1 MQRAGLAG
9 GRAAIGLCALPLFF
23 LIARQ
28 YLPGQ
33 TASQPEIPRI
43 TVDVNLVLVHATVR
57 DRQGGF
63 VSSLR
68 KENFKVFEAGR
79 AEAIRVL
86 QDEDVPVAAGLI
98 VDNSGSMGR
107 KRKDVTAAALAFAR
121 ASNPRDEL
129 FVVNFNERVSFGLQ
143 DTEAFSASAA
153 KLEAALNGVPA
164 SGRTA
169 LYDAIDAGLAHLGKS
184 SLEKKVLLVVSDGG
198 DNASRHTLNQVLE
211 SAARSQAMIYA
222 IGLFDENDPD
232 RNPGVLKRLARV
244 TGGES
249 YLPAETSQV
258 APICERIAQE
268 IRHQYAIGYVSSNQ
282 KLDNSFRT
290 IQVVAKGPHGEKLL
304 VRTRSGYIASPKLP

>member
-1 MQRAGLAG
+1 MQRAGLPG
-9 GRAAIGLCALPLFF
+9 GRRAIGLCALPLFF

-43 TVDVNLVLVHATVR
+43 TVDVNLVLLHATVR

-63 VSSLR
+63 VSGLR

-129 FVVNFNERVSFGLQ
+129 FVVNFNERVSFGLP
-143 DTEAFSASAA
+143 DMELFSASAA

-164 SGRTA
+164 SGKTA
-169 LYDAIDAGLAHLGKS
+169 LYDAIDEGLIHLGKS
-184 SLEKKVLLVVSDGG
+184 TLEKKMLLVVSDGG
-198 DNASRHTLNQVLE
+198 DNAS
-211 SAARSQAMIYA
+211 
-222 IGLFDENDPD
+222 
-232 RNPGVLKRLARV
+232 
-244 TGGES
+244 
-249 YLPAETSQV
+249 
-258 APICERIAQE
+258 
-268 IRHQYAIGYVSSNQ
+268 
-282 KLDNSFRT
+282 
-290 IQVVAKGPHGEKLL
+290 
-304 VRTRSGYIASPKLP
+304 